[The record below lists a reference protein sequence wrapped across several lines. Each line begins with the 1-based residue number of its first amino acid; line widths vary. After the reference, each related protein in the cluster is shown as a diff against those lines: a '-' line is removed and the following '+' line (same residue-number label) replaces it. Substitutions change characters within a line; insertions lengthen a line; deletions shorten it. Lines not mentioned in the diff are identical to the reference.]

1 MVRHWPISILVTYC
15 QMKVLKFSD
24 GIAIIKYC
32 VYINVKEQHEVNIT
46 RGISVIF
53 GSTECHHYNNS
64 TIATISIYLVAGGP
78 LIISVTCS

>member
-1 MVRHWPISILVTYC
+1 MVRRWPISILVTYC
-15 QMKVLKFSD
+15 QMKVLKVSD

-32 VYINVKEQHEVNIT
+32 VYINVKEQYEVNIA

-53 GSTECHHYNNS
+53 GSTECHHYSNS
-64 TIATISIYLVAGGP
+64 TIATISIYLVAGP

>member
-15 QMKVLKFSD
+15 QMKVWKFSD
-24 GIAIIKYC
+24 GITIIKYC
-32 VYINVKEQHEVNIT
+32 VYINVKEQYEVNIA

-53 GSTECHHYNNS
+53 GSIECHHYSNWRL
-64 TIATISIYLVAGGP
+64 ATISIYIVAGGP